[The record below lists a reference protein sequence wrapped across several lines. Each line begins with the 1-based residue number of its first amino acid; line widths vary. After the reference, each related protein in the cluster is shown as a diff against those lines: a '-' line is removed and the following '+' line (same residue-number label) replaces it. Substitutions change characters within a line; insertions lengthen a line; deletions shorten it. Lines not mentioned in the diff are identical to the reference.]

1 MAKVILAGG
10 SGFIGQLLAR
20 HFLAKGDEVIIPSRT
35 PAPPSGQAQQVYWD
49 ATTLGPWTQ
58 HLENA
63 DVLINLTGKSVNCRY
78 HEKNKRVILSSRV
91 KATQVLGQALGRLK
105 QPPKVWLNAASATI
119 YRHAQDRP
127 QDELTGEIGKGF
139 SVEVCQAWESAF
151 FAQHTPG
158 TRKVALRMAIV
169 LDKDG
174 GVMPYF
180 LNLARFGLGGRQG
193 NGLQCFS
200 WIHAQDL
207 VASIDFLIAQQGLEG
222 VFTLSA
228 PRPVPNHHFMRAV
241 RKALKV
247 PFGLPATRW
256 MLEIGARVL
265 GTETELLLKSRW
277 VMPTRLL
284 EAGYR
289 FKVNTI
295 EEAVKLC
302 VG

>member
-1 MAKVILAGG
+1 MARIILAGG
-10 SGFIGQLLAR
+10 SGFTGQLLTR
-20 HFLAKGDEVIIPSRT
+20 HFLARGDEVVILTRT
-35 PAPPSGQAQQVYWD
+35 PDKGPTAAQHVYWD
-49 ATTLGPWTQ
+49 ATTLGPWAQ

-63 DVLINLTGKSVNCRY
+63 DVLLNLTGKSVNCRY
-78 HEKNKRVILSSRV
+78 HEKNKRAILSSRV
-91 KATQVLGQALGRLK
+91 NATQVLGQALRLLK
-105 QPPKVWLNAASATI
+105 HPPKVWLNAASATI

-127 QDELTGEIGKGF
+127 QDERTGEVGKGF
-139 SVEVCQAWESAF
+139 SVEVCQAWESTF
-151 FAQHTPG
+151 FGQETPG

-207 VASIDFLIAQQGLEG
+207 VESIDFLIAHQELEG
-222 VFTLSA
+222 VFNLAS
-228 PRPVPNHHFMRAV
+228 PRPVPNHHFMCAV
-241 RKALKV
+241 RQALKA
-247 PFGLPATRW
+247 PFGLPATKW
-256 MLEIGARVL
+256 MLEIGALVL

-277 VMPTRLL
+277 VVPTRLL

-302 VG
+302 VE